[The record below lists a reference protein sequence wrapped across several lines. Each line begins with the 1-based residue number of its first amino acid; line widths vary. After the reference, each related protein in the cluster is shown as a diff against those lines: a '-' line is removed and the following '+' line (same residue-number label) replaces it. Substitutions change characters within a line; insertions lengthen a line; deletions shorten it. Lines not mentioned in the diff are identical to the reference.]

1 MPSGKHAVLIAGLC
15 IVNNLFVKLPD
26 FSGQI
31 VYAVLVVY
39 LGLNVV
45 IPHVINVSA
54 CSLVYLWN
62 HANVNVGHSLLTAS
76 MGHRI
81 AKV

>member
-1 MPSGKHAVLIAGLC
+1 MPSCKYAVLVAGLC
-15 IVNNLFVKLPD
+15 IVNYFFIQLPD

-31 VYAVLVVY
+31 VYAVLIVY
-39 LGLNVV
+39 LRLDVV

-54 CSLVYLWN
+54 CSLINFWN